1 MEQDAGPMPL
11 IWGRREAEY
20 FFKKDWTTQITLIRF
35 RKFRCARNRQLGRLS
50 KNRGLN

>member
-20 FFKKDWTTQITLIRF
+20 FFKQGWTTQISLILLDKLVF
-35 RKFRCARNRQLGRLS
+35 PRNPG
-50 KNRGLN
+50 